1 MSKMKINHWI
11 SGEKT
16 SSDIPASP
24 HVSASPSQPW
34 SILFASAEI
43 GQVALVLHL
52 AKDTKEAWEE
62 KLWFSKKNKIHL
74 VTSQC
79 CNPFLDKNTSGRSVQ
94 IIGTSLHET
103 WTVFPSLVLVWRS
116 YEKGKTAASP
126 TYKNNEDAPLG
137 GQIQKQEGASNWI
150 LPNLYIYK

>member
-62 KLWFSKKNKIHL
+62 KLWFSKKNTYPKFIAIL
-74 VTSQC
+74 IL
-79 CNPFLDKNTSGRSVQ
+79 NLARLEENRLFLTTCVG
-94 IIGTSLHET
+94 
-103 WTVFPSLVLVWRS
+103 
-116 YEKGKTAASP
+116 
-126 TYKNNEDAPLG
+126 
-137 GQIQKQEGASNWI
+137 
-150 LPNLYIYK
+150 NL